1 MNRLRRPWT
10 IQRQNTDGVQ
20 MNTLDDTGKK
30 TPTFASDEEHGS
42 AEKTGFQANAEPAD
56 VQQGH
61 LQEIEV
67 DLNHVVHDQEL
78 KDIDSDTSPYPEVV
92 SVHRDFILELDANI
106 LSVR

>member
-20 MNTLDDTGKK
+20 MNTLDDFGKK
-30 TPTFASDEEHGS
+30 TSGSDEEHGS
-42 AEKTGFQANAEPAD
+42 AEKTGFQANAEPVD

-67 DLNHVVHDQEL
+67 DLDQVVHDQEL

-92 SVHRDFILELDANI
+92 S
-106 LSVR
+106 S